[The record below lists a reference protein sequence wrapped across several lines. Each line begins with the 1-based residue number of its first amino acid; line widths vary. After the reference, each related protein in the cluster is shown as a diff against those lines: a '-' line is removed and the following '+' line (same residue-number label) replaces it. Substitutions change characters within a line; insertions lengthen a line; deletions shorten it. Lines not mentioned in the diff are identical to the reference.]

1 MKSINKIFLTLTAF
15 AASSMICGVANAEN
29 VTQKEASKIAE
40 TFFNASYGEV
50 MPAPKL
56 SWNGRQLTTDRLF
69 SPFYVYNHPKGGFVI
84 ISADSKAYPI
94 IAYSKTGFFD
104 KDKLEEN
111 ERNQLIKYAHE
122 IELIRYDS
130 RIPERAV
137 SAWQN
142 MPLYIN
148 KVLNNPY
155 NTPEFERLNENQK
168 DLLEEIDRRNNA
180 IFLPS
185 AVEFELYD
193 PENFRP
199 YTLDDVLGDYE
210 TEDVPFSFYEEFIAE
225 IKAEEDARL
234 AAFDEMISPSKPV
247 IINSGGAHYTIRF
260 PIDIRLVRIYNMNGA
275 KVMERYFKN
284 TDTVNL
290 DMSALPVGFYVMM
303 ALGEDGTVYGMKLFR

>member
-1 MKSINKIFLTLTAF
+1 MKSINKIFLALTAF